1 MTFPG
6 FDLSGK
12 VALVTG
18 AGRGIGRDSALGLAQ
33 AGTDLALTARSK
45 DELQSLADEVGS
57 LGRRAEVF
65 PADLRD
71 VAEIR
76 SMVQRVEERFGR
88 IDVLLN
94 NAGTN
99 VNQAVLDVTEDA
111 WDLMIDTNLK
121 GAFFCAQAVA
131 RGMVERRA
139 GKIITMAST
148 FAVVGMPARVPYCA
162 SKGGVLQM
170 TRAVAV
176 ELASHNV
183 QVNAVGPTATWT
195 VMNQEL
201 FEDEGW
207 REMVLAKIPAGRFCT
222 PADVAGA
229 VVFLASPAS
238 DMVTGQILLVDGGWT
253 AQ

>member
-1 MTFPG
+1 VFPG

-33 AGTDLALTARSK
+33 AGADLALTSRSEQ
-45 DELQSLADEVGS
+45 ELQSLAEEVRG
-57 LGRRAEVF
+57 LDRRAEVI
-65 PADLRD
+65 PVDLQR
-71 VAEIR
+71 VAEIQT
-76 SMVQRVEERFGR
+76 MVGRVEDLFGR
-88 IDVLLN
+88 IDILLN

-99 VNQAVLDVTEDA
+99 VNQTVLEVSEQA
-111 WDLMIDTNLK
+111 WDLIMDTNLK

-148 FAVVGMPARVPYCA
+148 FAVVGMPERVPYCA

-170 TRAVAV
+170 TRAMAV
-176 ELASHNV
+176 ELAPCNV
-183 QVNAVGPTATWT
+183 QVNAVGPTATPT

-201 FEDEGW
+201 FENEAW
-207 REMVLAKIPAGRFCT
+207 RQMVLARIPAGRFCS

-229 VVFLASPAS
+229 VVFLASPAA

>member
-1 MTFPG
+1 MTLPG
-6 FDLSGK
+6 FDLTGK

-33 AGTDLALTARSK
+33 AGADLALTSRSEQ
-45 DELQSLADEVGS
+45 ELESLAEEARR
-57 LGRRAEVF
+57 LGRQAETF
-65 PADLRD
+65 PADIKS
-71 VAEIR
+71 VVEIR
-76 SMVQRVEERFGR
+76 AMVRRVEERFGR
-88 IDVLLN
+88 IDILLN

-99 VNQAVLDVTEDA
+99 VNQRVPDVTEEA

-121 GAFFCAQAVA
+121 GAFFCAQAAA
-131 RGMVERRA
+131 RGMVERGA

-148 FAVVGMPARVPYCA
+148 FSVVGMPERVPYCA

-170 TRAVAV
+170 TRAMAV
-176 ELASHNV
+176 ELAASNV

-201 FEDEGW
+201 FENETW
-207 REMVLAKIPAGRFCT
+207 RAMVLAKIPAGRFAT

-229 VVFLASPAS
+229 VIFLASPAS
-238 DMVTGQILLVDGGWT
+238 DMITGQIIIVDGGWT